1 MNIQAIGVCRYSL
14 LVEGGFKAGPRD
26 LRERA
31 AILYDERRMAER
43 LAWFTHVTLPSLLGQ
58 TDRRFR
64 FAVLVSDA
72 MPDRWLERLTE
83 VVPEGGPV
91 ELQLCPVGKHHQIAN
106 AALRDRLDPDAEVV
120 AQFRVD
126 DDDAVAL
133 DYVAQV
139 RSDFESFLA
148 GLLQRWGRVSADYT
162 GGVVVQADGRAAPV
176 LRQIHEVTW
185 NCGQTLYTRPKEAGT
200 LFRYGHHRMHVHMPT
215 VTFPDRVMFVRG
227 RHGSN
232 DSAFRIPTADASDA
246 RPDLLRRRFGI
257 DLDQLQQALAAIG
270 PA

>member
-83 VVPEGGPV
+83 VVAAEEAAQG
-91 ELQLCPVGKHHQIAN
+91 LRAYSIA
-106 AALRDRLDPDAEVV
+106 P
-120 AQFRVD
+120 
-126 DDDAVAL
+126 
-133 DYVAQV
+133 
-139 RSDFESFLA
+139 
-148 GLLQRWGRVSADYT
+148 
-162 GGVVVQADGRAAPV
+162 GVVDTAMQAQIRASAE
-176 LRQIHEVTW
+176 RD
-185 NCGQTLYTRPKEAGT
+185 
-200 LFRYGHHRMHVHMPT
+200 
-215 VTFPDRVMFVRG
+215 FPDRERFVRRKQTG
-227 RHGSN
+227 AFN
-232 DSAFRIPTADASDA
+232 DPVFVADELLAIAFDPAR
-246 RPDLLRRRFGI
+246 RPDGVAVRIAFDGEPTMGTRPG
-257 DLDQLQQALAAIG
+257 
-270 PA
+270 